1 MTNRCSTSPEFIC
14 QQVSREICD
23 ENSAQKDDFSTSCKP
38 SKSCRMEIQSVPREV
53 LMPKCIKS
61 MKSICQNETKA
72 NCKAEPHLND
82 QNCTSNCRN
91 ESQEI
96 CRNVTNPICQPEN
109 SFGPCKP
116 DSGKA
121 DHKMVN
127 VTKCEEVIIGQ
138 DCQDV
143 PIIFP
148 RQVCHKIPQEA
159 CETVPSILCNK
170 VFTIRTKY
178 HFTFTFSN
186 PSFSRLNRKFVKMQ
200 MKIMSLENN
209 VREKFQKFVSLS
221 QEKFVSKK
229 KLRSARICQVK
240 GLLKNA
246 NSKIGKFAMKT
257 KHQVANHY

>member
-116 DSGKA
+116 DSGKKSLLA
-121 DHKMVN
+121 KIVKMYPLSF
-127 VTKCEEVIIGQ
+127 Q
-138 DCQDV
+138 DK
-143 PIIFP
+143 F
-148 RQVCHKIPQEA
+148 A
-159 CETVPSILCNK
+159 
-170 VFTIRTKY
+170 TKY
-178 HFTFTFSN
+178 
-186 PSFSRLNRKFVKMQ
+186 PKRLVKQ
-200 MKIMSLENN
+200 SL
-209 VREKFQKFVSLS
+209 VFYATRYS
-221 QEKFVSKK
+221 Q
-229 KLRSARICQVK
+229 
-240 GLLKNA
+240 
-246 NSKIGKFAMKT
+246 
-257 KHQVANHY
+257 